1 LLRTFCERQAGT
13 EWEVFADGFAG
24 IDPIVNV
31 SDVAYRPMGLAT
43 GPDGSLYISDTRKG
57 KIWRVMYK
65 GDRNNFGKEQLAQ
78 MEKRKSNANIRTPD
92 EVNDNLYKDKAV
104 PGAVVYNTYCV
115 SCHQRNGK
123 GDGSRFPPLDSS
135 EWVNGDKKR
144 LIGIVL
150 NGLDKPLK

>member
-1 LLRTFCERQAGT
+1 
-13 EWEVFADGFAG
+13 
-24 IDPIVNV
+24 
-31 SDVAYRPMGLAT
+31 
-43 GPDGSLYISDTRKG
+43 
-57 KIWRVMYK
+57 MYK
-65 GDRNNFGKEQLAQ
+65 GDRNKFGREQLAQ

-123 GDGSRFPPLDSS
+123 GDGNRFPPLDSS

-150 NGLDKPLK
+150 NGLDKPIEVKGKPYHNAMPQHSFLKDEDLAQVLTYIRERFNNNRDSIRVREVAEVRKASAQGK